1 MEGEEKRKVCTFGMI
16 NAIYF
21 LSRYLDLL
29 PHFSTLTFLIHILI
43 QQNLN
48 FYNPFK
54 KNVGKNLKIK

>member
-21 LSRYLDLL
+21 LSRYLDFL

-48 FYNPFK
+48 FYNPF
-54 KNVGKNLKIK
+54 